1 VTMTESALA
10 AVRAHPEIARLAM
23 ALHEHPGEQVDPEG
37 PTRLAAV
44 LLVLRLGDQ
53 GEPELL
59 MIKRAE
65 AERDP
70 WSGHVACPGGRM
82 EPGDHDLEQTAIRE
96 TWEETGIDIAR
107 DGEILGTL
115 DDLAPRTPVLPPIVV
130 RPYVGVVRPDVRI
143 VASPEVAEAFWVPL
157 PALRERAAWGMGLVS
172 IRGRE
177 EERPTFRHG
186 GYTVWGLTERVL
198 RQLLERLGEGS

>member
-1 VTMTESALA
+1 VTTTDEALA
-10 AVRAHPEIARLAM
+10 GVRTHPDIARLAA
-23 ALHEHPGEQVDPEG
+23 ALHEHPGQPVTPEG
-37 PTRLAAV
+37 AARLAAV
-44 LLVLRLGDQ
+44 LLVLRLGDH

-82 EPGDHDLEQTAIRE
+82 EPGDHDLEQTAVRE
-96 TWEETGIDIAR
+96 TWEETGIDVAR

-115 DDLAPRTPVLPPIVV
+115 DDVSPRTPVLPPIVV
-130 RPYVGVVRPDVRI
+130 RPYVGVVRSDVRV

-157 PALRERAAWGMGLVS
+157 PALRERAAWGTGL
-172 IRGRE
+172 IRVQGRE
-177 EERPTFRHG
+177 EARPTFQHG

-198 RQLLERLGEGS
+198 RQFLERLG

>member
-1 VTMTESALA
+1 MTESTLA
-10 AVRAHPEIARLAM
+10 AVRAHPEIARLAV
-23 ALHEHPGEQVDPEG
+23 ALHEHPGEHVEPEG
-37 PTRLAAV
+37 AARLAAV
-44 LLVLRLGDQ
+44 LLVLRLGDH

-96 TWEETGIDIAR
+96 TWEETGINVAR

-115 DDLAPRTPVLPPIVV
+115 DDVSPRTPVLPPIVV
-130 RPYVGVVRPDVRI
+130 RPYVAVVRPDVRL
-143 VASPEVAEAFWVPL
+143 VASPEVAEVFWVPL
-157 PALRERAAWGMGLVS
+157 PALRERAAWGTSLVS
-172 IRGRE
+172 VRGQE
-177 EERPTFRHG
+177 EERPAFRHA

-198 RQLLERLGEGS
+198 RQLLERLGEGV